1 MSRSPQTQEPEGD
14 ILVDDV
20 NFAVDTDEFAEFE
33 NKEEDP
39 RVDTS
44 ILTNQL
50 SNTDVQV
57 KQNHRRKNVS
67 SKNSSDDEIGI
78 PEELC
83 DHKNKQG
90 MSSKKHQQYLTQ
102 QPAPFFDSHMNLDN
116 ENILDETCQKN
127 ENND

>member
-33 NKEEDP
+33 NKEDDP

-50 SNTDVQV
+50 SNTDIQV
-57 KQNHRRKNVS
+57 NQNREGKPRNRKVVS

-78 PEELC
+78 PEELF
-83 DHKNKQG
+83 DNKNK
-90 MSSKKHQQYLTQ
+90 
-102 QPAPFFDSHMNLDN
+102 
-116 ENILDETCQKN
+116 
-127 ENND
+127 